1 MKSRLVGILLVAL
14 VVGGAAAV
22 RSVWAQ
28 AGPQVT
34 VGQAFDLKA
43 PHNGARTTSYLLT
56 ISGPAPYTASLPVS
70 ALSGGFITFQ
80 VPGRSAAGNYS
91 AIISVV
97 GPGGTTP
104 SPPFGFEVVV
114 AAPDAVGAITLVPR

>member
-1 MKSRLVGILLVAL
+1 MKRLLIGLMMASVLIGG
-14 VVGGAAAV
+14 VVAV
-22 RSVWAQ
+22 RSAWAQ